1 MNESTAQNPLGTKS
15 IKKLLISLA
24 WPAITANI
32 VNALYSIV
40 DQIFIGQGVGY
51 LGNAATNIAFPIT
64 TICLAIG
71 LMIGIGAA
79 ANFNLEL
86 GRGNP
91 EKAKSVVGTSVS
103 SLFLIGIILTILV
116 QIFLEPLMYAFGST
130 DEILEYAKTF
140 AGITSLGIP
149 FLLISIS
156 TNPIVRSDNSP
167 KYSMFGIV
175 FGAVLN
181 MILNP
186 IFIFD
191 VIPFTSISGLGL
203 GVKGAALATVLTQG
217 IMCIVGFIHLRIN
230 KDIIKLNLHSLVY
243 IKWEKHILKRIYRIT
258 LPSVIGQVGTAIGFM
273 IMNSFIQSYG
283 TETVA
288 AYGMVNRISG
298 LLNIPPGGVGSA
310 ITSIIGQN
318 IGNNNIKRVKET
330 FKKASIIIIIMSILI
345 AFISFTFRY
354 EILSFFINAPKESE
368 LMIQANSYMFYTLI
382 TLVMLNMFFVY
393 QGLFQGSGNSKYSMA
408 IDMIRLWIIRIP
420 LILFFK
426 YFTKQGATGIW
437 LAMAISNI
445 LVTIIAHLIYLKG
458 KWQQGSFCR

>member
-1 MNESTAQNPLGTKS
+1 MKKERSEMILHGDIYKIIAIISIPIILNNFIQQLYSLADAFWLGKLGTAEFAS
-15 IKKLLISLA
+15 TSFT
-24 WPAITANI
+24 WP
-32 VNALYSIV
+32 V
-40 DQIFIGQGVGY
+40 IF
-51 LGNAATNIAFPIT
+51 LFNS
-64 TICLAIG
+64 
-71 LMIGIGAA
+71 IGIGLSIAA
-79 ANFNLEL
+79 ISLISQLL
-86 GRGNP
+86 GRKDFLHAQKYADTLINISLLFSIVFMLLGYFSADLIVKMMGATGNL
-91 EKAKSVVGTSVS
+91 AKYSVIYLKYS
-103 SLFLIGIILTILV
+103 
-116 QIFLEPLMYAFGST
+116 Y
-130 DEILEYAKTF
+130 
-140 AGITSLGIP
+140 LGIP
-149 FLLISIS
+149 FIFLYYIYSSILSAQGKNTIPTMIS
-156 TNPIVRSDNSP
+156 TICV
-167 KYSMFGIV
+167 I
-175 FGAVLN
+175 LN

-230 KDIIKLNLHSLVY
+230 KDIIKLNLHSLIY

-258 LPSVIGQVGTAIGFM
+258 LPSVI
-273 IMNSFIQSYG
+273 G

-298 LLNIPPGGVGSA
+298 LLNIPPGGIGSA

-408 IDMIRLWIIRIP
+408 IDMIRLWVIRIP

>member
-1 MNESTAQNPLGTKS
+1 MDLEVNYPSILSVMPEYYSQIENQSKSIENKNITDEQARQEIIKFTKS
-15 IKKLLISLA
+15 FFAQKFKENKVSFAHENLKINYVKVENKWLLN
-24 WPAITANI
+24 AN
-32 VNALYSIV
+32 
-40 DQIFIGQGVGY
+40 
-51 LGNAATNIAFPIT
+51 
-64 TICLAIG
+64 
-71 LMIGIGAA
+71 
-79 ANFNLEL
+79 E
-86 GRGNP
+86 
-91 EKAKSVVGTSVS
+91 
-103 SLFLIGIILTILV
+103 
-116 QIFLEPLMYAFGST
+116 
-130 DEILEYAKTF
+130 
-140 AGITSLGIP
+140 
-149 FLLISIS
+149 
-156 TNPIVRSDNSP
+156 
-167 KYSMFGIV
+167 
-175 FGAVLN
+175 
-181 MILNP
+181 
-186 IFIFD
+186 
-191 VIPFTSISGLGL
+191 
-203 GVKGAALATVLTQG
+203 
-217 IMCIVGFIHLRIN
+217 N

-298 LLNIPPGGVGSA
+298 LLNIPPGGIGSA

-408 IDMIRLWIIRIP
+408 IDMIRLWVIRIP